1 MPTSS
6 IDTFFAC
13 SLMVILIAS
22 AMVGT
27 AKVMQ
32 PYIEDLANMNGVEHY
47 RSLAEYLLLSSGNP
61 SDWGKNGDVIP
72 STFGLASET
81 RRPYELDLD
90 KVSRLN
96 TDNLYSLAYR
106 EILAILGTEDIS
118 FNIRIRPLF
127 EVAIELTSS
136 QMRETETIYTFRVS
150 TDKSGYP
157 LATWLKGYIVVGAYV
172 DSVSSSTNS
181 GVGIINITLP
191 NVLGGTALLVV
202 FAKSQAHPQ
211 MISLNA
217 YSFGHNS
224 EASEPNQTFLR
235 LSPLNYVLNAS
246 FRNSNVEVSNA
257 YVFTY
262 SCNSSLSQTT
272 VGNQSVEYSIP
283 HLLEASPMMLVL
295 NGNNA
300 SESFAE
306 WTAYPQLPLEIGADF
321 SDLTSQSKAVAVA
334 YAVSVNSVLY
344 EAVITSRSVQN
355 FDV

>member
-1 MPTSS
+1 
-6 IDTFFAC
+6 
-13 SLMVILIAS
+13 MVILIAS

-32 PYIEDLANMNGVEHY
+32 PYIEDLTSMNGVERY

-81 RRPYELDLD
+81 WRPYELDLD
-90 KVSRLN
+90 KVTRLN
-96 TDNLYSLAYR
+96 TDNLYSLPYR
-106 EILAILGTEDIS
+106 EILAALGTEDIS

-136 QMRETETIYTFRVS
+136 QMGETETIYTFKVS
-150 TDKSGYP
+150 TSKSGYP
-157 LATWLKGYIVVGAYV
+157 LATWLKGYIVIGAYV
-172 DSVSSSTNS
+172 DGVSSSTNS
-181 GVGIINITLP
+181 NGVGIMNATLS

-211 MISLNA
+211 MISFNA

-224 EASEPNQTFLR
+224 EASELNQTFLR

-246 FRNSNVEVSNA
+246 FRNSTVQVSNA

-262 SCNSSLSQTT
+262 SHNSSLSQTT
-272 VGNQSVEYSIP
+272 VGNESIEYGIP
-283 HLLEASPMMLVL
+283 RLLEASPMLLVL

-300 SESFAE
+300 SASFAE
-306 WTAYPQLPLEIGADF
+306 WAAYPQLPLEIGADF
-321 SDLTSQSKAVAVA
+321 SDLTSKSKAVAVT
-334 YAVSVNSVLY
+334 YVVSVNSVLY

-355 FDV
+355 FDA

>member
-1 MPTSS
+1 
-6 IDTFFAC
+6 
-13 SLMVILIAS
+13 MVILIAS

-32 PYIEDLANMNGVEHY
+32 PYIEDLANMNGVERY
-47 RSLAEYLLLSSGNP
+47 RSFAEYLLLSSGNP

-81 RRPYELDLD
+81 RQPYELDLD
-90 KVSRLN
+90 KVARLN
-96 TDNLYSLAYR
+96 TDNLYALTYR
-106 EILAILGTEDIS
+106 EILAALGTEDVS
-118 FNIRIRPLF
+118 FNIRIHPLF
-127 EVAIELTSS
+127 EVVIELTNS
-136 QMRETETIYTFRVS
+136 QIGETETIYTFRVS
-150 TDKSGYP
+150 TSKSGYP
-157 LATWLKGYIVVGAYV
+157 LATCLKGYIVVGAYV
-172 DSVSSSTNS
+172 NTVSFSTNS
-181 GVGIINITLP
+181 SGVSMINVTLS
-191 NVLGGTALLVV
+191 NVLSGTALLVV

-211 MISLNA
+211 MMSFNA

-246 FRNSNVEVSNA
+246 FRNSTVEVSNA

-262 SCNSSLSQTT
+262 SYNFSLSQTA

-283 HLLEASPMMLVL
+283 RLLEASPMLLVL

-300 SESFAE
+300 SISFAE

-321 SDLTSQSKAVAVA
+321 GDLTSELKAVAVT
-334 YAVSVNSVLY
+334 YVVSVNSVLY

-355 FDV
+355 LA

>member
-1 MPTSS
+1 
-6 IDTFFAC
+6 
-13 SLMVILIAS
+13 MVILITS

-27 AKVMQ
+27 AKVIQ
-32 PYIEDLANMNGVEHY
+32 PYIEDLASRNGVERY

-61 SDWGKNGDVIP
+61 SDWGKNSNEIP

-90 KVSRLN
+90 KVTRLN
-96 TDNLYSLAYR
+96 TDNLYALTYG
-106 EILAILGTEDIS
+106 EILATLGTEDIS
-118 FNIRIRPLF
+118 FNIKIHPLF
-127 EVAIELTSS
+127 EVAIELTNS
-136 QMRETETIYTFRVS
+136 QLGETETMYTFRVS
-150 TDKSGYP
+150 TTKSGYP
-157 LATWLKGYIVVGAYV
+157 LATCLKGYAVVGAYV

-181 GVGIINITLP
+181 NGVSIINVTLS
-191 NVLGGTALLVV
+191 NMLGGTALLVV

-246 FRNSNVEVSNA
+246 FRSSNVEVSNA
-257 YVFTY
+257 YIFTY
-262 SCNSSLSQTT
+262 SCNSSLFPTI
-272 VGNQSVEYSIP
+272 VGNQSIEYGVP
-283 HLLEASPMMLVL
+283 HFLEASPMLLVL

-300 SESFAE
+300 SASFAE

-321 SDLTSQSKAVAVA
+321 SDLTSKLKAVAVT
-334 YAVSVNSVLY
+334 YVVSVNSVLY
-344 EAVITSRSVQN
+344 EVVITSRSVQN
-355 FDV
+355 FNA

>member
-1 MPTSS
+1 
-6 IDTFFAC
+6 
-13 SLMVILIAS
+13 MVILIAS

-32 PYIEDLANMNGVEHY
+32 PYIEDLASMNGVERY

-61 SDWGKNGDVIP
+61 SDWGKSGDVIP

-90 KVSRLN
+90 KVTRLN
-96 TDNLYSLAYR
+96 ADNLYSLTYG
-106 EILAILGTEDIS
+106 EILAALGIEDTS
-118 FNIRIRPLF
+118 FNIKIRPLF

-136 QMRETETIYTFRVS
+136 QMGETETIYTFRVS

-157 LATWLKGYIVVGAYV
+157 LATGLKGYIVVGAHV
-172 DSVSSSTNS
+172 DSVSSSTDSN
-181 GVGIINITLP
+181 GVGMINVTLS

-202 FAKSQAHPQ
+202 FAKSQAHSQ
-211 MISLNA
+211 MMSFNA

-224 EASEPNQTFLR
+224 KVSEPNQTFLR

-246 FRNSNVEVSNA
+246 FRNSTVEISNA
-257 YVFTY
+257 YVLTCSY
-262 SCNSSLSQTT
+262 NSSLSQTI
-272 VGNQSVEYSIP
+272 VGNQSVEYDIP
-283 HLLEASPMMLVL
+283 RLLEASPMLLVL

-300 SESFAE
+300 SASFAE

-321 SDLTSQSKAVAVA
+321 SDLTSESKAVAVA
-334 YAVSVNSVLY
+334 YVVSVNSVLY

>member
-1 MPTSS
+1 
-6 IDTFFAC
+6 
-13 SLMVILIAS
+13 MVILIVS

-32 PYIEDLANMNGVEHY
+32 PYIEDLASMNGVERY
-47 RSLAEYLLLSSGNP
+47 RSFAEYLLLSSGNP
-61 SDWGKNGDVIP
+61 SDWGENGDAIP
-72 STFGLASET
+72 LTFGLASET

-90 KVSRLN
+90 KVTRLN
-96 TDNLYSLAYR
+96 TDNLYSLTYR
-106 EILAILGTEDIS
+106 EILATLGTEDVS

-127 EVAIELTSS
+127 EVALELTSS
-136 QMRETETIYTFRVS
+136 QMGETETIYTFRVATS
-150 TDKSGYP
+150 KSGYP
-157 LATWLKGYIVVGAYV
+157 LATLLKGYIVIEAYV
-172 DSVSSSTNS
+172 SSVSSSTNS
-181 GVGIINITLP
+181 NGVGTINATLS
-191 NVLGGTALLVV
+191 NAMSGTALLVV

-211 MISLNA
+211 MISFNT

-246 FRNSNVEVSNA
+246 FRNSTVEVSNA

-262 SCNSSLSQTT
+262 SYNFSLSQTA
-272 VGNQSVEYSIP
+272 VGNQSVEYGIP
-283 HLLEASPMMLVL
+283 CLLEASPMLLVL
-295 NGNNA
+295 NGNSA
-300 SESFAE
+300 SASFAE

-321 SDLTSQSKAVAVA
+321 SDLTSKSKAVAVA
-334 YAVSVNSVLY
+334 YVVSVNSVLY